1 MWKPNKEIENENLPS
16 YVVHYADYSPKRKKT
31 LLRDVEVATN
41 EEDATSI
48 FDEYDMALKGS
59 WNPT

>member
-1 MWKPNKEIENENLPS
+1 MWKTNKEIENENLPS
-16 YVVHYADYSPKRKKT
+16 YVIHYALYSPKRKKT

-59 WNPT
+59 WNPA